1 MLHISKTI
9 TVPETEIEMHAVRSQ
24 GAGGQ
29 NVNKVA
35 SAIHLRFDIQ
45 NSSLPEAVKQRL
57 LQMGDQRITRD
68 GTVII
73 KAQSHRSQDKNR
85 QEALDRL
92 RELIKSALAVRKKRK
107 PTKPSLAARQ
117 RRIENKKQRSRLK
130 NLRGKVEP

>member
-45 NSSLPEAVKQRL
+45 SSSLSEAVKQRL

>member
-9 TVPETEIEMHAVRSQ
+9 TIPETEIEMHAVRSQ

-35 SAIHLRFDIQ
+35 SAIHLRFEIQ
-45 NSSLPEAVKQRL
+45 SSSLPEAVKQRL

-73 KAQSHRSQDKNR
+73 KSQTHRSQDKNR
-85 QEALDRL
+85 QEALERL
-92 RELIKSALAVRKKRK
+92 RELIKSALVVRKKRK

-117 RRIENKKQRSRLK
+117 RRIENKKQRSRIK
-130 NLRGKVEP
+130 GLRGKVEA